1 MIRAVLLFW
10 VPVAVLVAIGVW
22 LSEHPGQ
29 VRIDWRGYQIETSFA
44 LLALAVVILA
54 GVVAL
59 LYRLWRAFLQTPRG
73 FMRYRRD
80 RRRHRGY
87 QALTRGMV
95 AVAAGDPQ
103 EARRAAE
110 KAEDLLSDPPL
121 TMLLSAQAAQLNGDD
136 AAAKNYFTTMLDHPD
151 MEFLGIRGLLT
162 VALREGDR
170 ETALQLAKRA
180 YRLRHRTPWVLS
192 TLLEL
197 QTEAGRWTEAEETL
211 KDAQRAGLFTEA
223 EAKRRKSELL
233 YRQSLD
239 ADHQE
244 RLADARDLAR
254 KAHNN
259 DPAHLSSARLYA
271 RLLMS
276 QGKTRKAARVIEDT
290 WQRTPDSTLADL
302 YRALYRDESAA
313 AQLVRIQRLAENKPD
328 HPASHAAIAE
338 AALRAEHWE
347 PARAHLERL
356 VELAPSARIFR
367 MMAELEEKQHNDG
380 AAARRWLERAAAFS
394 GETEATEGGTTVSL
408 APATTGAAADAPA
421 SPLVTVAPAAE
432 ESKGESE
439 PTEERDPVKA
449 TG

>member
-1 MIRAVLLFW
+1 MIRAILLFW
-10 VPVAVLVAIGVW
+10 VPVALLVAIGVW
-22 LSEHPGQ
+22 LSEHPGH
-29 VRIDWRGYQIETSFA
+29 VRIDWRGYQVETSFA
-44 LLALAVVILA
+44 LLALAVVVLA
-54 GVVAL
+54 ALVAL

-136 AAAKNYFTTMLDHPD
+136 AAAKNYFQTMLDHPD

-170 ETALQLAKRA
+170 ETALQLARRA

-197 QTEAGRWTEAEETL
+197 QTEAGRWAEAEETL

-244 RLADARDLAR
+244 RVTDARDLAR
-254 KAHNN
+254 KAHHN
-259 DPAHLSSARLYA
+259 DPAHLTSARLYA
-271 RLLMS
+271 RLLMD

-290 WQRTPDSTLADL
+290 WQRTPDATLADL
-302 YRALYRDESAA
+302 YRALYRDESAPS
-313 AQLVRIQRLAENKPD
+313 QLVRMQRLAENKPD
-328 HPASHAAIAE
+328 HPVSHAAIAE
-338 AALRAEHWE
+338 AALRAERWE

-356 VELAPSARIFR
+356 VELAPSARVFR
-367 MMAELEEKQHNDG
+367 MMAELEEKQHNDA

-394 GETEATEGGTTVSL
+394 GDVETAEGDAAVTPV
-408 APATTGAAADAPA
+408 PAATGAATDAA
-421 SPLVTVAPAAE
+421 GSPFVTVAPAPAGGTGDDAARPRE
-432 ESKGESE
+432 
-439 PTEERDPVKA
+439 TLKA